1 MAPTTT
7 TTTVPSYLSSA
18 LPAATSAK
26 PVKVLLVGDSVA
38 GTLGVGL
45 AQEAQQYHVQIVN
58 EGTPGCSLSMQT
70 QIKVLFYTVAP
81 DAPCDVDNNPSSLLQ
96 TWRKWVDA
104 YNPDVVVYLAR
115 GETFDQEVGGQWQN
129 LGEPGFDSYLA
140 SRYRQAVAVLGSK
153 GASVVLMTTPVL
165 RQRDLAR
172 RARPGPRT
180 RRRG

>member
-1 MAPTTT
+1 MASTPGVPAADVVAPTTT
-7 TTTVPSYLSSA
+7 TTSVPSYLSSA

-26 PVKVLLVGDSVA
+26 PVKVFLVGDSIA

-45 AQEAQQYHVQIVN
+45 AQEAQPYHVQIVN

-104 YNPDVVVYLAR
+104 YNPDVVVYVAR
-115 GETFDQEVGGQWQN
+115 VRPSTRRSATSGRT
-129 LGEPGFDSYLA
+129 SA
-140 SRYRQAVAVLGSK
+140 SP
-153 GASVVLMTTPVL
+153 ASTAIWPTGT
-165 RQRDLAR
+165 
-172 RARPGPRT
+172 ARPSPSSAPGGPASCC
-180 RRRG
+180 